1 MLLLRI
7 LIYTITIISGLY
19 FVYFI
24 VIALGIFKKKKEKII
39 EDKKNNFAIVI
50 AARNEET
57 VIANLINS
65 LKKQN
70 YPKEK
75 YEIYVVINNCTDNT
89 EKIARDAG
97 ANIILCTDKVRS
109 KGGVLRFAFRKLKK
123 EKNIDAYVIFDA
135 DNIVHKD
142 FLSKMNDS
150 LNMGYSVIQGFR
162 DTKNINDSW
171 LSCSYALMYYI
182 QNLFLN
188 KARYNLGNDV
198 NPV

>member
-1 MLLLRI
+1 MVVQLMAVNKMLLLRI

-50 AARNEET
+50 AARNEES

-70 YPKEK
+70 YPKEN

-89 EKIARDAG
+89 EK
-97 ANIILCTDKVRS
+97 
-109 KGGVLRFAFRKLKK
+109 
-123 EKNIDAYVIFDA
+123 
-135 DNIVHKD
+135 
-142 FLSKMNDS
+142 
-150 LNMGYSVIQGFR
+150 
-162 DTKNINDSW
+162 
-171 LSCSYALMYYI
+171 
-182 QNLFLN
+182 
-188 KARYNLGNDV
+188 
-198 NPV
+198 